1 MYIYWK
7 KDVRTF
13 IGKDVCPYI
22 GKDVRTYI
30 LEWRLLQVMAL
41 MILDPYSV
49 FSHNFT
55 GYICERSKI
64 ALIWMVLIWCKIYGC
79 KCFASFFIQKNYTYL
94 PSQGD
99 IQSIQPT
106 THPLYYGATYIQD
119 GIFCGFCVLTDL
131 LFMEKVAGVKILCY
145 INVFTVMKTN
155 ILGTVEIG

>member
-1 MYIYWK
+1 MYVHISEKMY
-7 KDVRTF
+7 VH
-13 IGKDVCPYI
+13 
-22 GKDVRTYI
+22 I

-49 FSHNFT
+49 FSHIFT

-64 ALIWMVLIWCKIYGC
+64 ALIWMVLIGCQIYGWE
-79 KCFASFFIQKNYTYL
+79 CFASFFIQRNYTYL

-119 GIFCGFCVLTDL
+119 GIFLW
-131 LFMEKVAGVKILCY
+131 ILCF
-145 INVFTVMKTN
+145 NRFTLHGKSSRSEDSLLYQCFYSYEN
-155 ILGTVEIG
+155 